1 MFVYLARGIETNPL
15 LSLGAYSNV
24 YCGFLKEAEQ
34 VVLKKKNSQP
44 LCSMRPDKSAI
55 ASIDGTLW
63 QYCTSKQALTPPI
76 DSVNHYPGR
85 GK

>member
-34 VVLKKKNSQP
+34 VVLKKKQP
-44 LCSMRPDKSAI
+44 
-55 ASIDGTLW
+55 
-63 QYCTSKQALTPPI
+63 TPLL
-76 DSVNHYPGR
+76 NEA
-85 GK
+85 